1 MTEVTTWQNND
12 DNVIVQPGVSL
23 ELLMTLAKS
32 TVKSIWQSF
41 EDNIMLSLN
50 ALQAQPKKVDHPEV
64 PDAPMEGGAVIVV
77 TVLYFTMKCRMLTFT
92 YYFT

>member
-1 MTEVTTWQNND
+1 
-12 DNVIVQPGVSL
+12 
-23 ELLMTLAKS
+23 
-32 TVKSIWQSF
+32 
-41 EDNIMLSLN
+41 MLSLN